1 MSFFFINEISSLTNN
16 ISERPSISDFPRS
29 TKRDLIIYNL
39 NRIYLEVFSRRELTV
54 RELRTNYVFLSNVPK
69 FAIEGLSLIFLV
81 LVSLVL
87 VSYQDESSLNSISIL
102 GTIALASQKL
112 IYNFQ
117 KLYSYWVSFRYRSD
131 AFNEV
136 LSNVEEFKNT
146 KKSQTFLNKFQ
157 KTSYEKINFKRSLK
171 LENVHY
177 KYKNGEFALKNI
189 RNLLG

>member
-1 MSFFFINEISSLTNN
+1 M
-16 ISERPSISDFPRS
+16 
-29 TKRDLIIYNL
+29 
-39 NRIYLEVFSRRELTV
+39 
-54 RELRTNYVFLSNVPK
+54 
-69 FAIEGLSLIFLV
+69 SLIFLV

-117 KLYSYWVSFRYRSD
+117 KLYSFWVGFRYRSD

-146 KKSQTFLNKFQ
+146 KKSQTFLNKFR
-157 KTSYEKINFKRSLK
+157 KKSYG
-171 LENVHY
+171 
-177 KYKNGEFALKNI
+177 KN
-189 RNLLG
+189 